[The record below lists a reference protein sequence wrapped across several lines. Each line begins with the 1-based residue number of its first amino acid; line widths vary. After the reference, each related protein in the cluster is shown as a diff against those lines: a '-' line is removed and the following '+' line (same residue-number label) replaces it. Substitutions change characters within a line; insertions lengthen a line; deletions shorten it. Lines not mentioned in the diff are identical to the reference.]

1 MGELSPAQVIVL
13 RHIAEP
19 RVDMLTGR
27 INQIDI
33 RKISEPYRQ
42 TAIDLGMHEPPL
54 VDIDGDFLFISP
66 AGRAALERE
75 TRDEDQRP

>member
-1 MGELSPAQVIVL
+1 VTEAQIIVL

-42 TAIDLGMHEPPL
+42 RAIDLGMMEPPL
-54 VDIDGDFLFISP
+54 VEIDGDFLSITD
-66 AGRAALERE
+66 AGRAALAA
-75 TRDEDQRP
+75 TKGTPPQ

>member
-1 MGELSPAQVIVL
+1 MTEAQIIVL

-33 RKISEPYRQ
+33 RRISEPYRQ
-42 TAIDLGMHEPPL
+42 RAIDLGMMDPPL
-54 VDIDGDFLFISP
+54 VEIDGDFLRITD
-66 AGRAALERE
+66 AGRAALAA
-75 TRDEDQRP
+75 TKGGA